1 MKIGTSRILVCPFC
15 GEEKEIMSL
24 AMGNSLGAQL
34 WSDNKL
40 IARMLPEISYVQK
53 CPCCGK
59 YYITERQAAKYSKD
73 NCSCETG
80 YLTYEEMK
88 AAFSQLSE
96 SGFVSKE
103 EESVVRMMLHH
114 AFNDYYFRS
123 EDNKEIDADDWISF
137 RKNCIWLIDNF
148 ISDRVMKAEFY
159 REIGEFEKAQDVLVP
174 AKEGSFVKRIV
185 SLFKENFSKKRN
197 RGFFLIQDRFL
208 IKDNIV
214 ASLIQERISKKDSR
228 VFRIK

>member
-103 EESVVRMMLHH
+103 EESVVRMMFHH

-174 AKEGSFVKRIV
+174 AKEGSFIKRIV
-185 SLFKENFSKKRN
+185 SFFKENFSKKRN

>member
-80 YLTYEEMK
+80 YLIYEEMK

-174 AKEGSFVKRIV
+174 AKEDSFIKRIV

-197 RGFFLIQDRFL
+197 RGFFLIQDKFL
-208 IKDNIV
+208 IKDNMV